1 MQQSGGSGFIL
12 GLGTRGLGKRGFI
25 KRNHV
30 VTFSTFSLSHDPSPI
45 LIYLHKLKHLLVRST
60 GCMIAGGVTPDS
72 ISYNTLINGF
82 VREDHMDKAF
92 HWMNRME
99 KEGLLPDII
108 TYNVV
113 MNGFC
118 RHQEAELVL
127 RKMIKKGIDPGR
139 SAYTAL
145 IN

>member
-1 MQQSGGSGFIL
+1 MLTDADELF
-12 GLGTRGLGKRGFI
+12 TEMVER
-25 KRNHV
+25 
-30 VTFSTFSLSHDPSPI
+30 
-45 LIYLHKLKHLLVRST
+45 